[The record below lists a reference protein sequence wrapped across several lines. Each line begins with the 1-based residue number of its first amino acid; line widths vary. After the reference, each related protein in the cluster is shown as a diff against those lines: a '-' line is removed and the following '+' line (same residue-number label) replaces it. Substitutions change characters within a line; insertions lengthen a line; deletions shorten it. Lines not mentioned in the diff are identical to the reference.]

1 MSAISTA
8 TLISIGTKLSR
19 ALGRFFW
26 RRQVSVS
33 RAEMERRRKRKGNES
48 GNEMEMGTGAGFGI
62 DRVGGTMRVRPVAD
76 VDTSRRDTDRPG
88 EPGQPIGLDR
98 SRDELREAM
107 TAARIALRE
116 DGR

>member
-1 MSAISTA
+1 MSFEAITISVA
-8 TLISIGTKLSR
+8 TKIGK
-19 ALGRFFW
+19 ALLDW
-26 RRQVSVS
+26 AWQKQVAVS
-33 RAEMERRRKRKGNES
+33 RAELERRRKRKGNES